1 MTSIFLLDN
10 DEESSTK
17 VNIDELYEKRQKRE
31 LKQLSIFKKILNR
44 IHKKIQHTA
53 KNKYTRD
60 THLWYVIPEYLVGEP
75 IYDKGDCIAYIVS
88 QLETNGFQVK
98 YIHPNTVFI
107 SWHKSIPSYVRNE
120 IKIKTG
126 IILDEYGNY
135 VERLQPEEEDK
146 SLNPNRHEPK
156 EEKQQGYNSVKDY
169 KPSGNLLYAEDLM
182 RKIEKKIN
190 P

>member
-1 MTSIFLLDN
+1 MTSIFILDN

-31 LKQLSIFKKILNR
+31 LKQISIFKKILNR
-44 IHKKIQHTA
+44 IHKRIQYTA
-53 KNKYTRD
+53 KNKYTKD
-60 THLWYVIPEYLVGEP
+60 THIWFVIPEYLVGEP

-107 SWHKSIPSYVRNE
+107 SWHKWVPSYVRNE
-120 IKIKTG
+120 IKTKTG
-126 IILDEYGNY
+126 IVVDEQGNFI
-135 VERLQPEEEDK
+135 ERLEHLQDDNN
-146 SLNPNRHEPK
+146 LNQQQPK
-156 EEKQQGYNSVKDY
+156 EEKQKNYNSVKDY

-182 RKIEKKIN
+182 RKIENKIN
-190 P
+190 PK